1 MVSQPVLE
9 PKARKTRIES
19 VPMKIPREKNYGKL
33 FENYPENAKKKMEY
47 LGLSI
52 TVYYTT
58 V

>member
-19 VPMKIPREKNYGKL
+19 VPMKIPGEKNYGKL
-33 FENYPENAKKKMEY
+33 LYYINYPENAKKKIEY

-52 TVYYTT
+52 TV
-58 V
+58 

>member
-19 VPMKIPREKNYGKL
+19 VPMKIPGEKNYGKL
-33 FENYPENAKKKMEY
+33 FENYPENAKKKIEY

-52 TVYYTT
+52 TV
-58 V
+58 